1 MFVGF
6 KECLKVPCVRWNLAG
21 SFFRYGANAVGMGY
35 GLFYFNQYNRATLF
49 SVLQTTITLVG
60 GSFSNLFYGY
70 LSDKLEPK
78 NIKIKAYLS
87 AIQSIFGATCY
98 FFVYYFNIN
107 FWFAVTFITL
117 ESFLAEGII
126 APSISMMTSTA
137 PRGQEENVMGLYMI
151 VSNLAVLIVQ
161 QAIGLCISSTDP
173 INRINIVLTI
183 FSCG

>member
-78 NIKIKAYLS
+78 NIKIKSYLS
-87 AIQSIFGATCY
+87 AI
-98 FFVYYFNIN
+98 
-107 FWFAVTFITL
+107 
-117 ESFLAEGII
+117 
-126 APSISMMTSTA
+126 
-137 PRGQEENVMGLYMI
+137 
-151 VSNLAVLIVQ
+151 
-161 QAIGLCISSTDP
+161 
-173 INRINIVLTI
+173 
-183 FSCG
+183 